1 MKKTILA
8 IIFFFIMLFIAG
20 GCTAVFQGV
29 ETLWQVI
36 IGFLPIFRP
45 AIEQSFKDYFTSAY
59 FIVGVIIFIGSL
71 FGITISAKNR
81 HALYVLISAILTI
94 ISLLSIISNLAVCK

>member
-8 IIFFFIMLFIAG
+8 IILFFILLFIAG

-29 ETLWQVI
+29 EALWLAI
-36 IGFLPIFRP
+36 IGFLPIFKP

-71 FGITISAKNR
+71 FGITINVKNR
-81 HALYVLISAILTI
+81 HVLYVLISTILTI
-94 ISLLSIISNLAVCK
+94 ISLLSIITNLVVCK

>member
-1 MKKTILA
+1 MKKTILS
-8 IIFFFIMLFIAG
+8 IIFFFILLFIAG
-20 GCTAVFQGV
+20 GFTSVVQGV
-29 ETLWQVI
+29 EALWQAI

-71 FGITISAKNR
+71 FGITISVKNR
-81 HALYVLISAILTI
+81 HALYVLISAMLNI
-94 ISLLSIISNLAVCK
+94 ISLFSIISNLTVCK